1 VTAMHARALLAVPLA
16 ALLASDMSA
25 TGSATRPP
33 DDAPT
38 VWTEVEWPFR
48 MDQWGR
54 GRAFRC
60 AAAHC
65 GAELDLYLRAK
76 VGFCN
81 CTTGVADDDE
91 IDRVGDTELIEGTK
105 VALEPGHAVTV
116 GFMHGRA
123 RPFRV
128 DSRFAPTRA
137 ELAILLNN
145 KCDAVVA
152 TVVGRQELERQDPGR
167 QDLGREALTPA
178 QEQAARAFL
187 SGDKVQSW
195 AKDATGLET
204 Q

>member
-1 VTAMHARALLAVPLA
+1 VTAMHARALLAVPFA
-16 ALLASDMSA
+16 ALLASDMST
-25 TGSATRPP
+25 TGSATRLP
-33 DDAPT
+33 DDEPT

-48 MDQWGR
+48 MDQWGY

-60 AAAHC
+60 TAAHC
-65 GAELDLYLRAK
+65 GVELNLYLRAK

-81 CTTGVADDDE
+81 CATGVTDDDE
-91 IDRVGDTELIEGTK
+91 IDRVGDTELIDGTK

-116 GFMHGRA
+116 GFMHGRV

-128 DSRFAPTRA
+128 DNRFAPTQA
-137 ELAILLNN
+137 ALAIALNN

-152 TVVGRQELERQDPGR
+152 TVVGQ

-178 QEQAARAFL
+178 QEQAALAFL
-187 SGDKVQSW
+187 SGAKVQNW
-195 AKDATGLET
+195 AKDASGLET

>member
-1 VTAMHARALLAVPLA
+1 VTAMHARALLAVPFA

-25 TGSATRPP
+25 TGKATRLP

-38 VWTEVEWPFR
+38 VWTEIEWPFR
-48 MDQWGR
+48 MDQWGH

-91 IDRVGDTELIEGTK
+91 IDRVGDAELIEGTK
-105 VALEPGHAVTV
+105 VALEPGHAVTA
-116 GFMHGRA
+116 GFMQGRA

-128 DSRFAPTRA
+128 DDRFAPTRA
-137 ELAILLNN
+137 ELAIALSN

-152 TVVGRQELERQDPGR
+152 TVVGHQELGRQDLGR
-167 QDLGREALTPA
+167 QDLGREALTLA
-178 QEQAARAFL
+178 QEQAALAFL
-187 SGDKVQSW
+187 SGEKVQNW
-195 AKDATGLET
+195 ARDATGLET

>member
-38 VWTEVEWPFR
+38 GWTEVEWPFR

-81 CTTGVADDDE
+81 CTIGVADDDE

-137 ELAILLNN
+137 ELAIALNN

-152 TVVGRQELERQDPGR
+152 TVVGRQDLKR

-178 QEQAARAFL
+178 QEQAALAFL

>member
-1 VTAMHARALLAVPLA
+1 MHARALLAVPFA
-16 ALLASDMSA
+16 ALLASDMTA
-25 TGSATRPP
+25 TGSATRLPA
-33 DDAPT
+33 DAPA
-38 VWTEVEWPFR
+38 VWSEVEWPFP
-48 MDQWGR
+48 MDQWGH

-76 VGFCN
+76 IGFCN
-81 CTTGVADDDE
+81 CATGVADDDE

-105 VALEPGHAVTV
+105 VALAPGHALTV

-128 DSRFAPTRA
+128 DNRFAPVRA
-137 ELAILLNN
+137 ALAIALNN

-152 TVVGRQELERQDPGR
+152 TVVGRGELTLVQERA
-167 QDLGREALTPA
+167 AL
-178 QEQAARAFL
+178 AFL
-187 SGDKVQSW
+187 SGEKVQSW
-195 AKDATGLET
+195 AKDATGVET